1 MGGIPACSVAYEYRS
16 HARRSSPA
24 NSTST
29 TSTPARVQGPRQRS
43 QSGTAPSAA
52 STSASATI
60 VSRFASL
67 GCQSMISRLRITAQM
82 PNAAAPATNQ
92 RASSDHAPLR
102 RASDNARPLVPTL
115 GGSARMQP
123 ALELAQLVRHRLDH
137 LLLPDRTQERSVLV
151 DPTPYGFA
159 LRCVAREILRV
170 AVAHVEVDRATAT

>member
-52 STSASATI
+52 SPSASATI

-67 GCQSMISRLRITAQM
+67 GCQSMTSRFRITAQM

-92 RASSDHAPLR
+92 RASSDHAPRRRISANAEPRVLSLR
-102 RASDNARPLVPTL
+102 GRARAH
-115 GGSARMQP
+115 P
-123 ALELAQLVRHRLDH
+123 ALELAELVRHRVDH
-137 LLLPDRTQERSVLV
+137 LFLPDRVQEGRVLV
-151 DPTPYGFA
+151 DASPYGGA
-159 LRCVAREILRV
+159 LR
-170 AVAHVEVDRATAT
+170 